1 VGFLTKQRTIFSTAV
16 LTIISV
22 LFTSCSALFPLV
34 KSPTAT
40 ATSIPTQ
47 TLTPDT
53 PTHAP
58 SVTPLSPLVILLA
71 PPKADQGLAKTL
83 QSAIDQLSS
92 KDGLRWQLRQSLTN
106 TDLPAETA
114 LVVALPPEQDLATLI
129 QAAPKV
135 QFLAI
140 GISGLPAMPNLSTIG
155 AEGSH
160 PDQQGFIAGVVAAI
174 ITPEW
179 RVGAISV
186 NDTIPG
192 KAARQGFLNGVVFF
206 CGLCRQTYPPFYKYP
221 LYVDLPSNS
230 SPADWQTAA
239 NYIIDHEVST
249 VYIAPS
255 AGDSAML
262 KLLEDRKIN
271 IIGSSQPDANLQ
283 KYWVASLGSDPIP
296 VFEKIWPDLILE
308 KGGQVLG
315 TPLNFNFVNETI
327 FSPGRQ
333 MLAYNIL
340 NELLNGYIDTGIDP
354 TTGENR

>member
-1 VGFLTKQRTIFSTAV
+1 MGFLTKKQEILSIAFLIVIFV
-16 LTIISV
+16 LS
-22 LFTSCSALFPLV
+22 SGCSAALPVVDF
-34 KSPTAT
+34 PTAT
-40 ATSIPTQ
+40 V
-47 TLTPDT
+47 TLTPKPTRTLVPPT
-53 PTHAP
+53 PTP

-71 PPKADQGLAKTL
+71 PANTDPSLAKAL
-83 QSAIDQLSS
+83 QSAIDRLSS
-92 KDGLRWQLRQSLTN
+92 RDGLRCQIRQSLTKN
-106 TDLPAETA
+106 DLPAETT
-114 LVVALPPEQDLATLI
+114 LVVALPPEQDLASLI
-129 QAAPKV
+129 QATPKV

-140 GISGLPAMPNLSTIG
+140 GISGLPASPNLSTIG

-230 SPADWQTAA
+230 SSADWQTAA

-249 VYIAPS
+249 VYIAPG

-271 IIGSSQPDANLQ
+271 IIGSRQPDAYLQ
-283 KYWVASLGSDPIP
+283 KYWVASLGSDPVP
-296 VFEKIWPDLILE
+296 VLEKIWPDVIQG

-315 TPLNFNFVNETI
+315 TPLNFYFINETI

-333 MLAYNIL
+333 MLAQNIL
-340 NELLNGYIDTGIDP
+340 NELLSGYIDTGIDP
-354 TTGENR
+354 ATGENR